1 VSRETSV
8 VTSYDSRPTTPDFSW
23 LIHRF
28 DSVASTMDVAS
39 QFARLGARDRTAVI
53 SPEQTAGR
61 GRSGRSWQAA
71 AGSAVL
77 ATLILRPPVAAHRL
91 STLPLIA
98 GVAVAEAI
106 ENIGGRRVRLKW
118 PNDVWLDAHAGPAK
132 VAGILVS
139 SSLRGESVEHVL
151 IGVGINVLG
160 GADELPPGATSIQ
173 AATGVTVSPDEVFQS
188 VLERVA
194 DAYAAFDAADGQ
206 PSLDGWRSRAAL
218 LGQLVTVEEAGR
230 ARTGTFVGLDEDGS
244 LLIGEP
250 GQQIHKIVAGDLVRG
265 PRAAGQPEEPSSR
278 STIVPRSCRS
288 EPCQGG

>member
-1 VSRETSV
+1 MSRETSV
-8 VTSYDSRPTTPDFSW
+8 VTSYDSRPTTRDFSW

-39 QFARLGARDRTAVI
+39 QFAQLGARDRTAVI

-77 ATLILRPPVAAHRL
+77 ATLILRPHVAAHRL

-139 SSLRGESVEHVL
+139 SSLRGESVEYVL

-173 AATGVTVSPDEVFQS
+173 AATGVTMTPDEVSQCL
-188 VLERVA
+188 LECFGR
-194 DAYAAFDAADGQ
+194 AYAAYVAADGR
-206 PSLDGWRSRAAL
+206 PSLSGWLARAAL
-218 LGQLVTVEEAGR
+218 LGEVVTLVDAGR
-230 ARTGTFVGLDEDGS
+230 SLTGTFVGIDEDGG
-244 LLIGEP
+244 LLLEETAD
-250 GQQIHKIVAGDLVRG
+250 KFRKLVAGNLVRG
-265 PRAAGQPEEPSSR
+265 PRATDHPE
-278 STIVPRSCRS
+278 
-288 EPCQGG
+288 